1 MHFLVLLISLI
12 ELFQLSFSF
21 LYSTFNQKFPVS
33 AKEAVP
39 KRTQLPSHI
48 EANPMQIESI
58 PMREWLH
65 IVTAY
70 YGVWTQLK

>member
-1 MHFLVLLISLI
+1 MVLFMDPIV
-12 ELFQLSFSF
+12 LFQLTFTF
-21 LYSTFNQKFPVS
+21 IYSTFNKKFPVS